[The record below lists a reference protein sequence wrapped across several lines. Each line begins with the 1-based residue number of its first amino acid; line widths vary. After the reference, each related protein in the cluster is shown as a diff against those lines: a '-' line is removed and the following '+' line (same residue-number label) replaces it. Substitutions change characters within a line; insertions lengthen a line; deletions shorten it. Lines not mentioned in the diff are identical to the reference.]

1 VTRKV
6 TMLSLGLGALFGGL
20 ALSVWTVTGG
30 VAFPAY
36 ATAVSAITTAAI
48 IGNIGE
54 HFSKRETKP

>member
-1 VTRKV
+1 MTRKV

-20 ALSVWTVTGG
+20 ALSVWTSHGG

-48 IGNIGE
+48 LGNVGE
-54 HFSKRETKP
+54 HLAQRGPKP